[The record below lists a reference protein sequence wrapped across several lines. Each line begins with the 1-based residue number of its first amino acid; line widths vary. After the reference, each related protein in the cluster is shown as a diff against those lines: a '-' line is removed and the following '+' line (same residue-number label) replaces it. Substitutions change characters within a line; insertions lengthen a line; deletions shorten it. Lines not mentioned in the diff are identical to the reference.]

1 MRPVRHAFSGR
12 ALLSALSTTTAGV
25 LPSEDQGERAILFPS
40 RDVPLVGRSRELDL
54 IAHAR
59 ASGAAGVVVRAPAG
73 VGKSR
78 LARAALAR
86 VEADGARTA
95 WVQATRSAA
104 SVPLGAFAGAIP
116 ADVGSDDPF
125 ELLRR
130 GARAMTDSAD
140 GHALVV
146 AVDDAQ
152 LLDPTSAAL
161 VLQLTCAPSAFVL
174 ATVRSGDPCPDAI
187 VSLWKDAGAERLEL
201 SALSREETDQLVEA
215 IVGGPVESGAR
226 EWIWKSSQ
234 GNALYANELTRG
246 ALNDGVLELVSG
258 LWRMPERPRISP
270 SLAELISAGMAE
282 IEPGERSALEFLALG
297 EPLPMRELIQLTDET
312 GVAMA
317 EARGLITVDSPPG
330 DQLVRLAHPVYG
342 EAMRD
347 SLPSLRMYLIRVQL
361 ARIVQARDELRS
373 EDSLRVARWLLDAGE
388 PVPRALLLEAAETA
402 NRGGDPDL
410 AERLAH
416 QALDAGIGVDAA
428 LVLARSHSI
437 RNQFERAEEVLAA
450 AESAIE
456 SQDQALRY
464 LTQQVRVLYSALHH
478 PDELRGLL
486 RRAQQWWADDAWRV
500 RLAPLRLYVESR
512 ASAEG
517 RQGVI
522 DESGELLRLDALD
535 PEARRTVQLARLSAL
550 FYAGRGRE
558 AWELAALDPP
568 PVPVRDAVDE
578 AFLSVRC
585 GASVETGEGLSEL
598 ERWARAVLPRAL
610 RIGDDATAGMAALA
624 LAHRCLPQG
633 RFRDAGRWLT
643 EAQLHQEQHDPDGK
657 LAMTFALQAW
667 VACARGD
674 VEASGRA
681 LTRCRGAVRGEELSP
696 FQAVYLACA
705 EAWAGYAT
713 CDREASGRALLD
725 RARALRDVPLCEA
738 RLLYEAMRIGA
749 PPREVVALIA
759 AAGERCDAPLVAARV
774 AHVGHRAA
782 RDAKGLMKTVD
793 AFEAIGA
800 SLYAAEAAAQAA
812 ELFVRDGRSDS
823 ARRAAAR
830 VRELFPANQGG
841 TLGPIDGLDRDLV
854 DLTGRE
860 AQLVELASAGL
871 SNQEIAQRLVLS
883 VRTVE
888 SHLYRAMRKLGVSD
902 RREL

>member
-1 MRPVRHAFSGR
+1 
-12 ALLSALSTTTAGV
+12 
-25 LPSEDQGERAILFPS
+25 
-40 RDVPLVGRSRELDL
+40 L
-54 IAHAR
+54 IAQAR
-59 ASGAAGVVVRAPAG
+59 VSGAAGVVVRAPAG

-116 ADVGSDDPF
+116 ADVGSDDQF

-130 GARAMTDSAD
+130 SVRAMTDFAD

-161 VLQLTCAPSAFVL
+161 VLQLTSAPSTFVL

-201 SALSREETDQLVEA
+201 SALSREETDELVEA
-215 IVGGPVESGAR
+215 MVGGPVESGVR
-226 EWIWKSSQ
+226 QWIWESSQ
-234 GNALYANELTRG
+234 GNALYANELTRD
-246 ALNDGVLELVSG
+246 ALKDGVLELVSG

-270 SLAELISAGMAE
+270 SLAELVSAGMEE

-297 EPLPMRELIQLTDET
+297 EPLPMRELVHLTDDLAV
-312 GVAMA
+312 GMA

-330 DQLVRLAHPVYG
+330 DRLVRLAHPLYG
-342 EAMRD
+342 EAMRE
-347 SLPSLRMYLIRVQL
+347 SLPSLRMHLIRIQL
-361 ARIVQARDELRS
+361 AEIVQARAQVRS

-388 PVPRALLLEAAETA
+388 PIPRALLLEAAETA
-402 NRGGDPDL
+402 NRSGAPDL

-416 QALDAGIGVDAA
+416 EALDAGMGVEAA
-428 LVLARSHSI
+428 LVLARSHSV

-450 AESAIE
+450 AESTIE
-456 SQDQALRY
+456 NQDQASRY
-464 LTQQVRVLYSALHH
+464 LTQQVRVLHSGLHRV
-478 PDELRGLL
+478 DELRCLL
-486 RRAQQWWADDAWRV
+486 RRAQQWWWADDAWRI

-517 RQGVI
+517 RQVVI
-522 DESGELLRLDALD
+522 DESGELLRLEALD
-535 PEARRTVQLARLSAL
+535 PDARRTVQLARLSAL

-558 AWELAALDPP
+558 AWELAAPNPP

-598 ERWARAVLPRAL
+598 ERWARAVLSRAL
-610 RIGDDATAGMAALA
+610 RLGDDATAGMAALA
-624 LAHRCLPQG
+624 LAHRCLLQG
-633 RFRDAGRWLT
+633 RFRDAGRWLS

-667 VACARGD
+667 VACAMGD
-674 VEASGRA
+674 VAASERA
-681 LTRCRGAVRGEELSP
+681 LMRCRRAVRGEELSP

-725 RARALRDVPLCEA
+725 RARELRDVPLCEA

-749 PPREVVALIA
+749 PAREVVTLIA
-759 AAGERCDAPLVAARV
+759 AAGERCDAPLVSARV
-774 AHVGHRAA
+774 AHVRHRAA
-782 RDAKGLMKTVD
+782 RDPKGLMETVD
-793 AFEAIGA
+793 AFEEIGA

-812 ELFVRDGRSDS
+812 EMFVRAGRSDS

-830 VRELFPANQGG
+830 VRELFPENQGG

-854 DLTGRE
+854 DLTVRE
-860 AQLVELASAGL
+860 AQLVELASAGF
-871 SNQEIAQRLVLS
+871 SNQQLAQRLVLS